1 VAERV
6 ARELGVALAAG
17 DRRHLQARPTG
28 DLGAYDL
35 YLRGR
40 HAWHQRRAAGLA
52 EARRLLE
59 QAVAADPG
67 FAPAHAAL
75 ADVFTVLS
83 LWSDLPPDQTYP
95 RARAAALE
103 ALRLDSTLASPWAVL
118 GDFNAMHAWNW
129 AEAERNF
136 RRSLVL
142 DPNNAN
148 THHWYNGDYLT
159 PLGRGEEIVREAL
172 RARELDPLSLT
183 INGGVGRALYNA
195 GRLEDAVGELR
206 NVVAMDTAFPATNE
220 WLGTAYVALG
230 RYAEAIPVLRRAV
243 DSGVRQS
250 NPLAMLAY
258 ALAKSGSRKEA
269 EAIRRELL
277 ERQRRGYISPT
288 SLAVLHAGLGD
299 TAETFA
305 WLRRAVEARD
315 PFLVYNYANDP
326 VMAPFRRDARG
337 VEILRAMGLNRVSR

>member
-1 VAERV
+1 
-6 ARELGVALAAG
+6 
-17 DRRHLQARPTG
+17 
-28 DLGAYDL
+28 
-35 YLRGR
+35 
-40 HAWHQRRAAGLA
+40 
-52 EARRLLE
+52 
-59 QAVAADPG
+59 
-67 FAPAHAAL
+67 
-75 ADVFTVLS
+75 VLS

-103 ALRLDSTLASPWAVL
+103 ALKLDSTLASPWAAL
-118 GDFNAMHAWNW
+118 GDDNAMYAWNW
-129 AEAERNF
+129 REAELQF
-136 RRSLVL
+136 RRSLAL
-142 DPNNAN
+142 EPNNAN

-337 VEILRAMGLNRVSR
+337 VEILRAMGLDRVSR